1 MPSSSRSQ
9 VRDIIHSSMHGM
21 PVPSST
27 PDETLERREDGVV
40 EFNRHWC
47 VRGNDQQGVF
57 ASFCDQDDVI
67 EFGLLE
73 RDGEMAVNLLHVT
86 VVLDDDASEMN
97 CMSESNT
104 DFNFETQVTPEK
116 QGRLNEALR
125 FFADGLRG
133 ATV

>member
-1 MPSSSRSQ
+1 MPSSSISQ
-9 VRDIIHSSMHGM
+9 FREIIHAAMRDM
-21 PVPSST
+21 PVPTST
-27 PDETLERREDGVV
+27 PDEALERRDDGVV

-57 ASFCDQDDVI
+57 ASFGDQDDVI

-73 RDGEMAVNLLHVT
+73 RDEGVAVNLLHVT
-86 VVLDDDASEMN
+86 VVLDDEASEMI

-104 DFNFETQVTPEK
+104 DFNFEVQITPEK
-116 QGRLNEALR
+116 QGRLNDALR

-133 ATV
+133 AAA